1 MTNLDPRIE
10 KVLYSHEQIVNVTKE
25 IAEWINDKYKNS
37 KELILVG
44 LLKGCIPFMAELIKH
59 IKVDHKMDFMTISSY
74 EGGLAQKKN
83 IKIVMDLNNDISGKD
98 IIIVEDIVDSG
109 KTLSKVLNYMK
120 NMNPKSLEIVALLDK
135 KCARK
140 VEINIAKSGFI
151 VDDVFVAGFGLDVKE
166 KLRNLPYIGI
176 FKKSEFDKL

>member
-1 MTNLDPRIE
+1 MTNIDPRIE
-10 KVLYSHEQIVNVTKE
+10 KVLYSHEEIVEATKK
-25 IAEWINDKYKNS
+25 IANWINEKHKNS
-37 KELILVG
+37 KDLILVG

-59 IKVDHKMDFMTISSY
+59 ITVDHKLDFMTVSSY

-83 IKIVMDLNNDISGKD
+83 IKIVMDLNNDIAGKN

-109 KTLSKVLNYMK
+109 KTLSKVITYM
-120 NMNPKSLEIVALLDK
+120 NDRNPATLEIVTLLDK
-135 KCARK
+135 QSARK
-140 VEINIAKSGFI
+140 IDINIAIAGFV